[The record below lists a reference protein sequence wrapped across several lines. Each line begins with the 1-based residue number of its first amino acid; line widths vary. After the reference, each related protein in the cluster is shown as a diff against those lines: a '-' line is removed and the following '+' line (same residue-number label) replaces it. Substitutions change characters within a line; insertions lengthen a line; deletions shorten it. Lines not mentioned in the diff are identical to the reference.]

1 MDYTLSF
8 QSVDLAGMEVERI
21 VNMEAKKLQWYLN
34 SSEMVKIFARL
45 VPLCYITEG
54 QLTPG

>member
-1 MDYTLSF
+1 M
-8 QSVDLAGMEVERI
+8 ERI